1 MEILIRQTENGR
13 RICVLD
19 NIQSDAEFQEFKTAI
34 MAVGRQE
41 LLQVEFYDADHLRAD
56 ILAVLRECADT
67 RPSFKV
73 VAYHSLLGQRLMRL
87 NLPVQVVN
95 VENGLRKNLKCEAL
109 VIAGSA
115 NSLDKILYIVE
126 QLPSSDS
133 SIFVLQHVLEN
144 QVNLL
149 DTLLRTKTDY
159 TVLMP
164 HQMCRIEPATIYVAP
179 PGHHMKVAHGFIYL
193 TQDKKIQF
201 SRPSI
206 DVLLESVAFEY
217 GTKATAVVL
226 CGLGKDGV
234 AGCAALKHA
243 GGCVIVEDSTECMG
257 ATSMPDSIKQA
268 GHHHYVFPHHV
279 IASILSA
286 YLVSDAHD
294 INESKLNGFLHA
306 IEVQFGFN
314 FKNYH
319 RGSIER
325 RISNLMT
332 RFDIPRF
339 ADFQLAVLSSNT
351 LFERMLA
358 EMSVAVTQFFRHPTQ
373 FMQLR
378 QQVLPYLSSF
388 PVIRIW
394 SAGCATGEEAYSLA
408 MLASELGIDKKCR
421 IFATDINQHLL
432 DIAATAT
439 YPLEELA
446 IAQSNYSQTGGTAEF
461 DNYIDVNSRYLS
473 LKDNCKKLPT
483 FHQHSLV
490 NDGSFNEF
498 QLIICRNVLIYFDTE
513 LQTKILQ
520 RFLLS
525 LHRDGFLVLG
535 PQDGLDVLARSVGF
549 TPYIKGTTIYR
560 RNNEKN
566 ND

>member
-1 MEILIRQTENGR
+1 
-13 RICVLD
+13 
-19 NIQSDAEFQEFKTAI
+19 
-34 MAVGRQE
+34 
-41 LLQVEFYDADHLRAD
+41 
-56 ILAVLRECADT
+56 
-67 RPSFKV
+67 
-73 VAYHSLLGQRLMRL
+73 
-87 NLPVQVVN
+87 
-95 VENGLRKNLKCEAL
+95 
-109 VIAGSA
+109 
-115 NSLDKILYIVE
+115 
-126 QLPSSDS
+126 
-133 SIFVLQHVLEN
+133 
-144 QVNLL
+144 
-149 DTLLRTKTDY
+149 
-159 TVLMP
+159 
-164 HQMCRIEPATIYVAP
+164 
-179 PGHHMKVAHGFIYL
+179 
-193 TQDKKIQF
+193 
-201 SRPSI
+201 
-206 DVLLESVAFEY
+206 
-217 GTKATAVVL
+217 
-226 CGLGKDGV
+226 
-234 AGCAALKHA
+234 
-243 GGCVIVEDSTECMG
+243 
-257 ATSMPDSIKQA
+257 
-268 GHHHYVFPHHV
+268 
-279 IASILSA
+279 
-286 YLVSDAHD
+286 
-294 INESKLNGFLHA
+294 
-306 IEVQFGFN
+306 
-314 FKNYH
+314 
-319 RGSIER
+319 
-325 RISNLMT
+325 
-332 RFDIPRF
+332 
-339 ADFQLAVLSSNT
+339 
-351 LFERMLA
+351 
-358 EMSVAVTQFFRHPTQ
+358 
-373 FMQLR
+373 MQLR

-446 IAQSNYSQTGGTAEF
+446 IAQSNYSQTGGTGEF